1 MKFGGDF
8 DYILKI
14 IGDYPFRDRNTYTRA
29 LEKIEE
35 IRNKSKEKLNCWI
48 EVGLIKQE
56 ILERP
61 IKQYKTDDPVKAYE
75 DIRYL
80 PYNVSWY
87 LDANNI
93 EKGKLT
99 EYFAKLFI
107 FCDVAK
113 KYIEERI
120 ALIEQIEK
128 NKEEAKRLGI
138 VLE

>member
-1 MKFGGDF
+1 MEFGGDF
-8 DYILKI
+8 DHILKI
-14 IGDYPFRDRNTYTRA
+14 IGDYPFRDRNTYMGA

-35 IRNKSKEKLNCWI
+35 IRVKSKEKLNCWI
-48 EVGLIKQE
+48 KVGLINQE
-56 ILERP
+56 ILERL
-61 IKQYKTDDPVKAYE
+61 IEQYKTNDPLKAYE
-75 DIRYL
+75 NIRYL
-80 PYNVSWY
+80 PYGISWY

-107 FCDVAK
+107 FCDVAEEF
-113 KYIEERI
+113 IRERI